1 MQRAAVP
8 LTAGDV
14 LRPLRSHT
22 HRPPP
27 PAPLSAAAR
36 ELFQQGIWAAPP
48 RARATCLVF
57 QAWAMLE
64 RDAGGAACLEARAAA
79 ACTGRPQHALLV
91 LVLQQH
97 SSTGLHA
104 GCTSVPCT
112 LHGRRA
118 SRAPTLLPPPPPPH
132 AGNLSLA
139 RELLKCAVKADP
151 KSEASWLVWAQ
162 MEEDLGYYQRASELR
177 SYSMQVGGIAVVALL
192 RAEGYFQRASEQR
205 SYSMQAQQ

>member
-1 MQRAAVP
+1 MLGAQASPAPYTVAVP
-8 LTAGDV
+8 AE
-14 LRPLRSHT
+14 RPRCS
-22 HRPPP
+22 
-27 PAPLSAAAR
+27 
-36 ELFQQGIWAAPP
+36 
-48 RARATCLVF
+48 
-57 QAWAMLE
+57 
-64 RDAGGAACLEARAAA
+64 
-79 ACTGRPQHALLV
+79 
-91 LVLQQH
+91 
-97 SSTGLHA
+97 
-104 GCTSVPCT
+104 
-112 LHGRRA
+112 
-118 SRAPTLLPPPPPPH
+118 PPPPPH